1 MLMNPKA
8 QTKWTWIIAAYL
20 FLAGVGGGA
29 YITGVL
35 AGAGFLG
42 DEEWSLVSNIGV
54 CLAFPCVFIG
64 CAFLLL
70 DLGSPKNAW
79 RAWMRPGTSWMA
91 RGTIIISIF
100 MLLALIHTGYLIF
113 AGAAGTPAIIE
124 ILGVVFALAT
134 IVYTGILLGASRP
147 IAFWST
153 AALPALFLVSALS
166 TGVMAIVLIGMM
178 AGVDK
183 NAIAILEKLDTVL
196 IVSEILVLGLFLQ
209 GTHRLTESRASA
221 KLVLCGP
228 VAPMFWFGVA
238 LLGLLIPLVLTALGA
253 ASPESPAAQA
263 AAILAS
269 LCGLTGG
276 LFLRQVIL
284 AGGIHAPLKAG
295 RFEYVLTNV

>member
-1 MLMNPKA
+1 MLMDPKA
-8 QTKWTWIIAAYL
+8 QTRWTWIIAAYL
-20 FLAGVGGGA
+20 YLAGVGGGA

-35 AGAGFLG
+35 AGAGFFG
-42 DEEWSLVSNIGV
+42 DGEWSKVSNIGV
-54 CLAFPCVFIG
+54 CLAFPCVAAG
-64 CAFLLL
+64 CAFLLF

-100 MLLALIHTGYLIF
+100 MLVTLIHVGYLIF
-113 AGAAGTPAIIE
+113 AGAAGTPACIGIV
-124 ILGVVFALAT
+124 GGVFALAT
-134 IVYTGILLGASRP
+134 VVYTGILLGASRP

-178 AGVDK
+178 AGVDEK
-183 NAIAILEKLDTVL
+183 AIATLEKLDVVL
-196 IVSEILVLGLFLQ
+196 IVAEILVLGFFLQ

-221 KLVLCGP
+221 KMVLCGE

-238 LLGLLIPLVLTALGA
+238 LLGLLIPLGLTVLGA
-253 ASPESPAAQA
+253 ANPEATASQA